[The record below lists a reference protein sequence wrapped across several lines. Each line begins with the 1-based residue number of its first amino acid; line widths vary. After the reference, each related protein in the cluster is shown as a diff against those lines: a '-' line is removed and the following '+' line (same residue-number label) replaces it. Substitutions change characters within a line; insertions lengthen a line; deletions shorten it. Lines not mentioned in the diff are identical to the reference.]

1 MAKQLKPE
9 TVEQIKQLA
18 ARYPKPDGALLGSLR
33 IAEAEFGFIDADAC
47 EAVANALGMPPAAVW
62 GVFSFYTTFRK
73 EGDGKYLLYVC
84 STLPCAM
91 RGSEKLF
98 DHLSEKLGVKKDETT
113 PDKLFTLKKVECL
126 AACGTAPCMQVNDDY
141 YESLT
146 PEMADQ
152 IIDDLRAGK
161 TQARHVTK

>member
-1 MAKQLKPE
+1 MAGSCRQQGKACA
-9 TVEQIKQLA
+9 LA
-18 ARYPKPDGALLGSLR
+18 G
-33 IAEAEFGFIDADAC
+33 
-47 EAVANALGMPPAAVW
+47 
-62 GVFSFYTTFRK
+62 
-73 EGDGKYLLYVC
+73 
-84 STLPCAM
+84 
-91 RGSEKLF
+91 
-98 DHLSEKLGVKKDETT
+98 ETT